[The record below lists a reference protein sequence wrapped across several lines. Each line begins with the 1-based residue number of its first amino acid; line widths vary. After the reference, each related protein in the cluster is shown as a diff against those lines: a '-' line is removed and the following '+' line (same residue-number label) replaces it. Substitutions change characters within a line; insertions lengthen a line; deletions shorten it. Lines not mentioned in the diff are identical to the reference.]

1 MTASAVPYAFAPGT
15 TEFPIEWRDDS
26 DPSLDWERDD
36 MHMPFALA
44 PLAADYIQCIA
55 AGFASGYE
63 YLKLPVETRC
73 RVWNGYVYFARW
85 PVVPDE
91 VRAEQRAQ
99 NARGSQEHEK
109 IVAAYWRDEALPELA
124 EIYDWIASRPVEA
137 ASLDELADAWELAWR
152 RTDRAW
158 WIHFYAILGPY
169 QILEDLADFFEAK
182 VESATAGDAL
192 KLVQG
197 AVEELQ
203 DVERGIERLTAIAAA
218 ELALAERL
226 QADENPSLDQLG
238 ALPGGATFVAE
249 LLGFLDQHGHLG
261 QGFDDLSLASWAEEP
276 SLLLADVAKRLRH
289 PASSSDERRARL
301 AAESE
306 ALTARVR
313 EQLADRP
320 EDLAR
325 FDELRGLA
333 REIGPLTEGHNY
345 WIDRKAQ
352 ARLRV
357 FALRVGRRLVAEG
370 VFDDP
375 TDIFYLSRAE
385 VPELLR
391 APADRRDIVI
401 ERRAEHERQRTITPP
416 YNVGTPHRLETGS
429 PDRFDGTRFESTE
442 EGVLK
447 GTGASAGVARGP
459 ARVVLGPSD
468 FGRVQPGD
476 IIVAPSS
483 NPSWVPLFTI
493 AGGLVTDTGGVLCH
507 AAVVAREFALPAVVG
522 LGDATK
528 RIADG
533 RLLEIDGVQGLV
545 RQL

>member
-1 MTASAVPYAFAPGT
+1 MTASTATYAFAPGT
-15 TEFPIEWRDDS
+15 AEFPIEWQDES
-26 DPSLDWERDD
+26 DPELDWERDD

-44 PLAADYIQCIA
+44 PLAMDYIQCIA
-55 AGFASGYE
+55 AGFAAGYE
-63 YLKLPVETRC
+63 YLEIPVETRC
-73 RVWNGYVYFARW
+73 RIWNGYVYFARW
-85 PVVPDE
+85 PVVPDD
-91 VRAEQRAQ
+91 VRAAQRDQ
-99 NARGSQEHEK
+99 YTRGSQEHEK

-124 EIYDWIASRPVEA
+124 GMYDWIASRPVEH
-137 ASLDELADAWELAWR
+137 ASLGDLADMWELAWQ
-152 RTDRAW
+152 RTNRAW
-158 WIHFYAILGPY
+158 RIHFFAILGPY
-169 QILEDLADFFEAK
+169 QVLEDLADFFEAK
-182 VESATAGDAL
+182 VENATTGDAL

-197 AVEELQ
+197 GVDELQ
-203 DVERGIERLTAIAAA
+203 GVERGIERLTAMAAA
-218 ELALAERL
+218 EPAFAERL
-226 QADENPSLDQLG
+226 GAEENPSLDQLG
-238 ALPGGATFVAE
+238 ALPGGAKFVAE
-249 LLGFLDQHGHLG
+249 LRRFLDQHGHLG
-261 QGFDDLSLASWAEEP
+261 QGFDDLSLASWAEQP
-276 SLLLADVAKRLRH
+276 SLLLADVAKRLRQ
-289 PASSSDERRARL
+289 PAPPSDERRARL

-320 EDLAR
+320 DDLAR
-325 FDELRGLA
+325 FEELRALA
-333 REIGPLTEGHNY
+333 REISPLTEGHNY

-370 VFDDP
+370 AFDDP
-375 TDIFYLSRAE
+375 DDIFYFSRAE

-391 APADRRDIVI
+391 AAGDKRAIVA
-401 ERRAEHERQRTITPP
+401 ERRAEHARQRTITPP
-416 YNVGTPHRLETGS
+416 FNVGTQHKLESAG

-459 ARVVLGPSD
+459 ARVVLGPAD

>member
-1 MTASAVPYAFAPGT
+1 MTASTATYAFAPGT
-15 TEFPIEWRDDS
+15 AEFPIEWQDES
-26 DPSLDWERDD
+26 DPELDWERDD

-44 PLAADYIQCIA
+44 PLAIDYIQCVG
-55 AGFASGYE
+55 AGFAAGYE
-63 YLKLPVETRC
+63 YLDIPVETRC

-85 PVVPDE
+85 PVVSDA
-91 VRAEQRAQ
+91 VRAEQRDQ
-99 NARGSQEHEK
+99 YTRGSQEHEK

-124 EIYDWIASRPVEA
+124 ELYDWIASRPVERA
-137 ASLDELADAWELAWR
+137 TLVDLAEMWELAWQ
-152 RTDRAW
+152 RTNRAW
-158 WIHFYAILGPY
+158 WIHFFAILGPY
-169 QILEDLADFFEAK
+169 QVLEDLADFFEAK
-182 VESATAGDAL
+182 VDNATAGDAL

-197 AVEELQ
+197 GIDELQ
-203 DVERGIERLTAIAAA
+203 DVERGIERLTAMAAA
-218 ELALAERL
+218 EPALAERL
-226 QADENPSLDQLG
+226 NADAPPSIDEL
-238 ALPGGATFVAE
+238 AATPGGAEFVAE
-249 LLGFLDQHGHLG
+249 LRRFLDQHGHLG

-276 SLLLADVAKRLRH
+276 SPLLADFAKRLRH
-289 PASSSDERRARL
+289 PAPPSDERRARL

-320 EDLAR
+320 DDLAS
-325 FDELRGLA
+325 FEELAALA

-352 ARLRV
+352 ARIRV
-357 FALRVGRRLVAEG
+357 FALRVGRRLAAEG
-370 VFDDP
+370 AFDDP
-375 TDIFYLSRAE
+375 NDIFYFSRAE

-391 APADRRDIVI
+391 APVDWRAIVA
-401 ERRAEHERQRTITPP
+401 ERRAEHARQRTITPP
-416 YNVGTPHRLETGS
+416 FNVGTPHRFETAS
-429 PDRFDGTRFESTE
+429 PDRFDGNRFESTE

-459 ARVVLGPSD
+459 ARVVLGPAD

-533 RLLEIDGVQGLV
+533 RLLEIDGVRGLV

>member
-1 MTASAVPYAFAPGT
+1 
-15 TEFPIEWRDDS
+15 
-26 DPSLDWERDD
+26 

-44 PLAADYIQCIA
+44 PLAADYIIQCLTP
-55 AGFASGYE
+55 GFAAGYE
-63 YLKLPVETRC
+63 YLEIPVETRC

-91 VRAEQRAQ
+91 VRTEQRDQ
-99 NARGSQEHEK
+99 YTRGSQEHEK

-124 EIYDWIASRPVEA
+124 EIYDWIASRPVEHA
-137 ASLDELADAWELAWR
+137 PLHELTESWELAWQR
-152 RTDRAW
+152 INRAW

-169 QILEDLADFFEAK
+169 QVLEDLADFFEAK
-182 VESATAGDAL
+182 VENASAGDAL

-197 AVEELQ
+197 GVDELQ
-203 DVERGIERLTAIAAA
+203 DVERGIERLTAMAAA
-218 ELALAERL
+218 EPALAERL
-226 QADENPSLDQLG
+226 KAEVNPSLDQRG
-238 ALPGGATFVAE
+238 ALPGGAKFVAE
-249 LLGFLDQHGHLG
+249 LRRFLDLHGHLG

-289 PASSSDERRARL
+289 PAPASDERRARL

-306 ALTARVR
+306 ALTTRVR
-313 EQLADRP
+313 EQLADRS

-325 FDELRGLA
+325 FEELRALA

-357 FALRVGRRLVAEG
+357 FALRVGGRLVEAG
-370 VFDDP
+370 VFDYL
-375 TDIFYLSRAE
+375 TDILYLSRAE

-391 APADRRDIVI
+391 APADRRATVA
-401 ERRAEHERQRTITPP
+401 ERRAEHARQRAITPP
-416 YNVGTPHRLETGS
+416 FNVGTPRKLETAGA
-429 PDRFDGTRFESTE
+429 DRFDGARYESTE
-442 EGVLK
+442 EGVLR

-468 FGRVQPGD
+468 FERVQAGD

-493 AGGLVTDTGGVLCH
+493 AAGLVTDTGGVLCH

-533 RLLEIDGVQGLV
+533 RLIEIDGVQGLV